1 MESPPREKGRRK
13 PENTKAAKPP
23 AATKK
28 RGPAANRNSQLVG
41 QKLITE
47 VLKPTEN
54 LGISPEKKV
63 RRMRPSPFNKKSG
76 SVLGKLSQKEDD
88 KVSLENEEQES
99 PASASA
105 SASGSTEE
113 MAQFVAPRARPQRGG
128 GGKRGKAVYVLSDTE
143 SDEVSD
149 DSDFNEDDE

>member
-13 PENTKAAKPP
+13 PANTKAAKPP

-28 RGPAANRNSQLVG
+28 RGAAANRNSQLVG

-76 SVLGKLSQKEDD
+76 SVLGKLSQKEDN

-99 PASASA
+99 PASA

-128 GGKRGKAVYVLSDTE
+128 GKRGKAVYVLSETE